1 MTLQSFTCKRLH
13 HHPRRGFR
21 LPQRSHLRTLKNFV
35 SEKSGKRWK
44 SGKHLIKSGNQEIL
58 RRFIFSCI
66 RACTLFH
73 NDPISK
79 MNLMNP
85 RLKKQ
90 SGIGYSTDDDILV
103 KRLLLK
109 FLTSY
114 TWFDHDML
122 LQSVGNF
129 FNVKFGAL
137 INIKDTGVLLWKA
150 VLQTELNFKYPW
162 ILEHELSEDT
172 RLFSNVY
179 DVSKTQTP
187 RVENNLY

>member
-1 MTLQSFTCKRLH
+1 
-13 HHPRRGFR
+13 
-21 LPQRSHLRTLKNFV
+21 
-35 SEKSGKRWK
+35 
-44 SGKHLIKSGNQEIL
+44 
-58 RRFIFSCI
+58 
-66 RACTLFH
+66 
-73 NDPISK
+73 
-79 MNLMNP
+79 MNP
-85 RLKKQ
+85 RQLKKQ

-172 RLFSNVY
+172 RLFSNV
-179 DVSKTQTP
+179 SKTQTP